1 MSKIHVTICCRAAAL
16 GVDGKFNS
24 KEIDKMVAEIRDI
37 GSELF
42 IIHMIMEWVGVALYS
57 GCFRDQRYISV
68 ANYCIKVTKARLVSV
83 QIG

>member
-1 MSKIHVTICCRAAAL
+1 MGSLIARKLIKWSL
-16 GVDGKFNS
+16 KS
-24 KEIDKMVAEIRDI
+24 EILVPVEMLVSL
-37 GSELF
+37 SELF